1 MPRCNSTL
9 QRVVEDLEDTNRK
22 KIYIKRQ
29 LKAGMVKGTYAR
41 SNKSIVKEK
50 CSIIQICFC

>member
-1 MPRCNSTL
+1 MNC
-9 QRVVEDLEDTNRK
+9 QKILEDTNRK